1 MSTQGGVFILPDI
14 FPGCVCLSSFC
25 LLCVFHMIRVTG
37 AVRVVGNNRADDAAY
52 DQCADPVS
60 AVHAAVVVMMVMT
73 WRRCRVMTLNDG
85 AAAMD
90 NRTAVADGA
99 AFVRHGLC
107 FMPRTAA
114 MDGTAFVHHGLRF
127 VARTAAMDGTAFVR
141 HGLCFMPRAAFVQ
154 GLHSMS
160 RRAFMNGR
168 SCLVAGTLPLH
179 RGFHLMAGG
188 AFPCFRP
195 DLPGLC
201 RGPAAAIMMGCRCF
215 GHAHYERSA

>member
-107 FMPRTAA
+107 FMPRTA
-114 MDGTAFVHHGLRF
+114 
-127 VARTAAMDGTAFVR
+127 
-141 HGLCFMPRAAFVQ
+141 FVQ
-154 GLHSMS
+154 GLHSMG

-188 AFPCFRP
+188 TFRVSGRICR
-195 DLPGLC
+195 DCAGGLPPPL
-201 RGPAAAIMMGCRCF
+201 
-215 GHAHYERSA
+215 